1 MSRITAR
8 KHDPASTIQGIG
20 IPDSKLCRQ
29 ITELVRDT
37 ESDLLFN
44 HSSRVYSFAAL
55 TGLRRNL
62 RFDRELLYAGAM
74 FHAMG
79 LTPRH
84 SSRTERFEVDGA
96 NVARDFLKAHN
107 IAQGDIDL
115 VWTAI
120 ALHTTPGGRGLSAH
134 PSFQGGHHPDLL
146 RWHQAQA
153 RHDVRQR
160 QGRRPRRQGP
170 QLPARQFLH
179 CDPGIA
185 LDGLSK
191 ASADLANGRIGK
203 MCARNMP
210 PASRPTSFHFDARNA
225 AVSRTTGSAVFGARP
240 T

>member
-1 MSRITAR
+1 MSTITAR
-8 KHDPASTIQGIG
+8 KHDPASAIQGIG

-44 HSSRVYSFAAL
+44 HSSRVYCFAAL

-74 FHAMG
+74 FHDMG

-120 ALHTTPGGRGLSAH
+120 ALHTTPGIPVYMHPIIALVTAGVEMDVLGIAYEEFSDAQRKAVVAAYPRTPHFKEDIIQTFYDGIKHKPDTTFGNVKADVLADKD
-134 PSFQGGHHPDLL
+134 PSFQRGNFCTVIRGS
-146 RWHQAQA
+146 RW
-153 RHDVRQR
+153 
-160 QGRRPRRQGP
+160 
-170 QLPARQFLH
+170 
-179 CDPGIA
+179 
-185 LDGLSK
+185 
-191 ASADLANGRIGK
+191 
-203 MCARNMP
+203 
-210 PASRPTSFHFDARNA
+210 
-225 AVSRTTGSAVFGARP
+225 TG
-240 T
+240 